1 MRALAALGVG
11 LALRAGLA
19 SGAPVDHDDLA
30 PTPRSVDDSCVDWDD
45 GQDFLGSD
53 CDEYRYDV
61 EEEGINALAICGIFD
76 DDDFTA
82 TEFCCVQSS
91 VHMTRKLSE
100 RCSLASKPIA

>member
-82 TEFCCVQSS
+82 TEFCCV
-91 VHMTRKLSE
+91 
-100 RCSLASKPIA
+100 CAG